1 MTDGLQAKA
10 SHGSAPGPFQLSA
23 DIQDKPGNPLVVDG
37 EASNPAVKD
46 PLAIGCLIVDQM
58 GAEGSDP
65 TGGLYSKHCSQ
76 RSRRLQALASGSEDL
91 MTGGW
96 VRVRVLVSAGS
107 PHAC

>member
-10 SHGSAPGPFQLSA
+10 SHGSAPDPFQLSA
-23 DIQDKPGNPLVVDG
+23 DIQDESGNPLVVDG
-37 EASNPAVKD
+37 EVINPAVKD

-65 TGGLYSKHCSQ
+65 TGGPYSKPCSQ
-76 RSRRLQALASGSEDL
+76 RSRRLQSLASGSEDL

-96 VRVRVLVSAGS
+96 VLVLVSAGS
-107 PHAC
+107 PQAC